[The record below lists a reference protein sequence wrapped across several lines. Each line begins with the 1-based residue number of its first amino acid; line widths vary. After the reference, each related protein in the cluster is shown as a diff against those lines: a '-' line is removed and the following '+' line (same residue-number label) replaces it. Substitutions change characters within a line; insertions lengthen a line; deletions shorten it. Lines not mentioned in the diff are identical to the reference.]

1 MPFFRL
7 RRGWLWSIALLAGLL
22 IAAPVPAS
30 ADQKEDKK
38 QQEKVSKEQKQEAEA
53 LVKLVDEAMK
63 GQPAPADFT
72 LGWRNDFMKSRDLS
86 VYVPFT
92 LSVDPSAINSRSLGM
107 YLRVVAKTPPPA
119 APATKEAGTET
130 KDAPAPPLFA
140 FEDIHLVELKD
151 PVKGQPYRFSR
162 AIQVRGGEYDVY
174 LAVRERKLGKNQKPK
189 VTVHKQTLAVP
200 DYANGQL
207 TTSTVI
213 VADAVE
219 PLAAGLSPEEQLEK
233 PYTIG
238 TAQITP
244 ATDDQFAKNQDLN
257 LIFFIYNPT
266 LKEKKPDLTVEYKF
280 HRKTAE
286 GEKYFNKTEPTK
298 LSAETLPP
306 TFDLDAGFQLSAP
319 LSVPLASFPEGDYR
333 LEIEITDNF
342 AQKKLTREV
351 FFTVLGS

>member
-1 MPFFRL
+1 
-7 RRGWLWSIALLAGLL
+7 
-22 IAAPVPAS
+22 
-30 ADQKEDKK
+30 
-38 QQEKVSKEQKQEAEA
+38 
-53 LVKLVDEAMK
+53 
-63 GQPAPADFT
+63 
-72 LGWRNDFMKSRDLS
+72 
-86 VYVPFT
+86 
-92 LSVDPSAINSRSLGM
+92 M
-107 YLRVVAKTPPPA
+107 YL
-119 APATKEAGTET
+119 
-130 KDAPAPPLFA
+130 
-140 FEDIHLVELKD
+140 
-151 PVKGQPYRFSR
+151 
-162 AIQVRGGEYDVY
+162 AI
-174 LAVRERKLGKNQKPK
+174 RERKLAKNQKPK
-189 VTVHKQTLAVP
+189 VTVHKQTVTVP

-219 PLAAGLSPEEQLEK
+219 PLAAPLSLEEQTER

-244 ATDDQFAKNQDLN
+244 ASDDKFSKTDELN

-266 LKEKKPDLTVEYKF
+266 LKDRKPDLTVEYRF

-306 TFDLDAGFQLSAP
+306 TFDLDAGYQLSAP

-333 LEIEITDNF
+333 LEIEISDNL

-351 FFTVLGS
+351 FFTVSGS

>member
-1 MPFFRL
+1 MPFL
-7 RRGWLWSIALLAGLL
+7 SSRRDWLWSLGLVAGLL
-22 IAAPVPAS
+22 IAAPAPAG

-38 QQEKVSKEQKQEAEA
+38 QKEKVSKEQKQEAEA
-53 LVKLVDEAMK
+53 LVKLVDEAAK
-63 GQPAPADFT
+63 GQPAPADFA
-72 LGWRNDFMKSRDLS
+72 LGWHNDFMKSRDAS

-92 LSVDPSAINSRSLGM
+92 LSIEQAAIASKSLGF
-107 YLRVVAKTPPPA
+107 YVRVVPRTPPA
-119 APATKEAGTET
+119 APATKEAGKET
-130 KDAPAPPLFA
+130 KEAPAPAQLYA

-151 PVKGQPYRFSR
+151 PGKGLPYKFSR
-162 AIQVRGGEYDVY
+162 AFQVRGGEYDVY
-174 LAVRERKLGKNQKPK
+174 LAIRERKLGKNQKPK
-189 VTVHKQTLAVP
+189 VTVHKQMVTVP

-219 PLAAGLSPEEQLEK
+219 PLAAPLSLEEQTER

-244 ATDDQFAKNQDLN
+244 ASDDTFSKTDELN
-257 LIFFIYNPT
+257 LIFFIYNPA
-266 LKEKKPDLTVEYKF
+266 LKDKKPDLTVEYKF

-333 LEIEITDNF
+333 LEIEVSDNL

-351 FFTVLGS
+351 FFTVSGS